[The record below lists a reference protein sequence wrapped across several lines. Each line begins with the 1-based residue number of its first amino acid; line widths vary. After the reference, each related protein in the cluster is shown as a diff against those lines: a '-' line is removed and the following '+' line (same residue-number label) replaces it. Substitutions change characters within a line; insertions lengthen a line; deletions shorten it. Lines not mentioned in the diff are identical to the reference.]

1 MNMYRYVSETYY
13 VLVMIAIFMFIV
25 SGAMYIYS
33 FIHALYGIPTMWG
46 RATAFLMNG
55 LGFYALSLSMID
67 VTPYRI
73 RAIVA
78 FNMVC
83 LVILTAYT
91 VTVTGD
97 YMDVALAIMALL
109 TSVVAMVLFSY
120 SVEKSRVLGGEKT
133 NGYYHQ

>member
-1 MNMYRYVSETYY
+1 MNTYRYVSETYY

-25 SGAMYIYS
+25 SGAIYIYS
-33 FIHALYGIPTMWG
+33 FIHVLYGLPAMWG

-91 VTVTGD
+91 IIVTGD
-97 YMDVALAIMALL
+97 YMDVVLAIMALL
-109 TSVVAMVLFSY
+109 TSVVAMILFGY